1 MSATSRAAE
10 DLLAD
15 LNDLPDDPNA
25 VAGGNSTA
33 ADVDEAS
40 INDFLAEFSKDRE
53 RPSRPI
59 TPRLPGTKA
68 RASPRLNTLSG
79 ARKSTDIPRTSTES
93 KRSNRDETQTFTNSS
108 VANSDKS
115 EKNDEV
121 EMGPSES
128 RTDTPHVSEAQAA
141 QKKVYGSNSSWSSW
155 GGSLWSTAN
164 NIQAQLRAEA
174 EKRLADLQASE
185 EAQLIQARIR
195 ELDLSKLALE
205 ARNLGKGVLD
215 AVAPPIED
223 NETLV
228 VNVLHDITGLRV
240 ERAVYNSFERV
251 MEQVEGGSLNIVAS
265 DREGT
270 LELNATPES
279 YKVARKMNFA
289 ALEDKARDGQN
300 EQVERTSNIYLA
312 IQAFTTEDIEASETD
327 GEEGGDAREAQETG
341 IQFLLTLLDRPNGI
355 TFSSLSQTFPSSW
368 IPLSLQSVDAAI
380 QPREW
385 INEHLEETLGLAAG
399 VLAQRYVARR
409 MGIDKAGVD
418 QGPPQ
423 QAGGMKSR
431 EGQDL
436 SEAGLGL

>member
-1 MSATSRAAE
+1 MSGNSRAAE

-25 VAGGNSTA
+25 ITGADSSA

-59 TPRLPGTKA
+59 TPRLPGAKA

-79 ARKSTDIPRTSTES
+79 ARKSTDVPRTSTES
-93 KRSNRDETQTFTNSS
+93 RRSNKDETQTFTNSS
-108 VANSDKS
+108 AANSDKS
-115 EKNDEV
+115 EKNEDGEV
-121 EMGPSES
+121 GTTES
-128 RTDTPHVSEAQAA
+128 RTDTPHASEAQAS

-185 EAQLIQARIR
+185 EAQAIQARIR
-195 ELDLSKLALE
+195 ELDLSKLASE

-270 LELNATPES
+270 LEVNATPTS
-279 YKVARKMNFA
+279 YKDARKMNFA
-289 ALEDKARDGQN
+289 ALEDKARDGQA

-312 IQAFTTEDIEASETD
+312 IQAFTTDDIEVDEP
-327 GEEGGDAREAQETG
+327 EEKEMAGNEVQQTE
-341 IQFLLTLLDRPNGI
+341 IHVLMTLLDRPNGI

-385 INEHLEETLGLAAG
+385 INEHLEGILGLTAG

-409 MGIDKAGVD
+409 MGIDKAGVEEV
-418 QGPPQ
+418 PQ
-423 QAGGMKSR
+423 QQSSGMKSR